1 MKQYKRVYANI
12 NLDRFEH
19 NLDEIK
25 RVLKP
30 GTKIAAVIKMD
41 AYGHG
46 AVQLASLMEER
57 EEIWGYAVA
66 TADEAVILR
75 NNAIRKPIL
84 VLGYTFAYQYPLMIE
99 HDIRPTVFSLDMA
112 REVSEAAVKLGRDI
126 PVHIKLDTGMSRIG
140 YQICET
146 SADEIAQVKELPH
159 IILEGMFTHFSKAD
173 ETDKSFTKHQLAGYQ
188 KMTDMLRERGIE
200 IPIHHVSNSAG
211 IIDLPEANMDM
222 VRAGIILY
230 GLWPSDDVNRSV
242 LDLQPVLSLKSHV
255 VHIKTLEPGRII
267 SYGGT
272 YEVKRPSVIATIPVG
287 YGDGYARSL
296 SNKGYVLIHGKRA
309 PICGRVCMDQFM
321 VDITE
326 IEDVKIGDLV
336 ILIGEEGEERITM
349 EELGELSGRFNY
361 EFVCDLGKRIP
372 RVYEYKGKIVGN
384 KDYFTE

>member
-1 MKQYKRVYANI
+1 MKQYKRVYATI

-30 GTKIAAVIKMD
+30 GTKVAAVIKMD

-46 AVQLASLMEER
+46 AVQLAKLMEDR
-57 EEIWGYAVA
+57 DEIWGYAVA

-75 NNAIRKPIL
+75 NNEIRKPIL

-99 HDIRPTVFSLDMA
+99 HDIRPTIFSLEMA
-112 REVSEAAVKLGRDI
+112 EELSEAAVKLGRDV

-140 YQICET
+140 YQICEA
-146 SADEIAQVKELPH
+146 SADEIAQIGKLPH

-173 ETDKSFTKHQLAGYQ
+173 EKDKAFTRHQIAGYQ
-188 KMTDMLRERGIE
+188 KMTDMLKERGIR
-200 IPIHHVSNSAG
+200 IPVHHVSNSAG

-230 GLWPSDDVNRSV
+230 GLWPSNEVDRSV
-242 LDLQPVLSLKSHV
+242 LDLKPVLSLKSHV

-272 YEVKRPSVIATIPVG
+272 YEVTRPSVIATIPVG

-296 SNKGYVLIHGKRA
+296 SNKGYVLINGKRS
-309 PICGRVCMDQFM
+309 PN
-321 VDITE
+321 
-326 IEDVKIGDLV
+326 
-336 ILIGEEGEERITM
+336 
-349 EELGELSGRFNY
+349 SGR
-361 EFVCDLGKRIP
+361 E
-372 RVYEYKGKIVGN
+372 
-384 KDYFTE
+384 

>member
-30 GTKIAAVIKMD
+30 GTKVAAVIKMD

-46 AVQLASLMEER
+46 AVQLAKLMEDR
-57 EEIWGYAVA
+57 DEIWGYAVA

-75 NNAIRKPIL
+75 NNEIRKPIL

-99 HDIRPTVFSLDMA
+99 HDIRPTIFSLEMA
-112 REVSEAAVKLGRDI
+112 EELSEAAVKLGRDV

-140 YQICET
+140 YQICEA
-146 SADEIAQVKELPH
+146 SADEIAQIGKLPH

-173 ETDKSFTKHQLAGYQ
+173 EKDKTFTRHQIAGYQ
-188 KMTDMLRERGIE
+188 KMTDMLKERGIR
-200 IPIHHVSNSAG
+200 IPVHHVSNSAG

-230 GLWPSDDVNRSV
+230 GLWPSDEVDRSV
-242 LDLQPVLSLKSHV
+242 LDLKPVLSLKSHV

-272 YEVKRPSVIATIPVG
+272 YEVTRPSVIATIPVG

-336 ILIGEEGEERITM
+336 TLIGEDGDECITM